1 MNQRCGQGHCSTT
14 IFYHLVANLGC
25 IPNWS
30 QLVPVFVMSDCAAKA
45 RSRTDDHSAL
55 PIEPVLAYHEIR
67 GVNGARS
74 PRDV

>member
-14 IFYHLVANLGC
+14 IFYHLVPNLGC

-45 RSRTDDHSAL
+45 
-55 PIEPVLAYHEIR
+55 
-67 GVNGARS
+67 
-74 PRDV
+74 